1 MGSNVNKHN
10 KGIFRKFIPRLA
22 ATALAAL
29 MAMPGAWADYSGHA
43 GSQAFVNKM
52 VEKHGFDR
60 EWVQGILS
68 QAEKKQSILDAMS
81 RPAESVMTWGRYRKI
96 FIQES
101 RINLGAKFWKEHRE
115 TLERAE
121 KTYGVPAWMI
131 VGIIGVE
138 TRYGSNMG
146 SYRVVDALATLGF
159 DYPRRSEFFLGQLE
173 QYLMMVREQHFD
185 PYELKGSYAGAM
197 GFGQFIPSSYRAY
210 AVDFDGDGQ
219 ADIVNNPVDAIGSVA
234 NYFAK
239 HGWKKGAPVVSSI
252 VLAENY
258 DDSLFNTGLK
268 PTKTVAEL
276 SKGGIKPDHTDVK
289 PGMKATAM
297 RLDGDEGDEYWMG
310 LQNFYVI
317 TRYNH
322 SAMYAMA
329 AYQLSQMIAA
339 RVGAETAE

>member
-1 MGSNVNKHN
+1 MKKHN
-10 KGIFRKFIPRLA
+10 KRRIRFIRPLLGSVLA
-22 ATALAAL
+22 LVLLTPP
-29 MAMPGAWADYSGHA
+29 AMADYSQHA
-43 GSQAFVNKM
+43 GSEAFVNKM
-52 VEKHGFDR
+52 VDKHGFDR
-60 EWVQGILS
+60 QWVVDLLS

-81 RPAESVMTWGRYRKI
+81 RPAESVMTWGRYRNI

-101 RINLGAKFWKEHRE
+101 RINMGVKFWRDHRE

-121 KTYGVPAWMI
+121 KVYGVAPWMI

-138 TRYGSNMG
+138 TRYGDNMG

-173 QYLMMVREQHFD
+173 QYLLMVREEHFEPFD
-185 PYELKGSYAGAM
+185 LKGSYAGAM
-197 GFGQFIPSSYRAY
+197 GYGQFIPSSYRAY
-210 AVDFDGDGQ
+210 AVDFDGDDQ

-234 NYFAK
+234 NYFK
-239 HGWKKGAPVVSSI
+239 QHGWKHDQPVVSSV
-252 VLAENY
+252 VLAEKY
-258 DDSLFNTGLK
+258 DESLFNAGLK

-276 SKGGIKPDHTDVK
+276 KKAGISADHKQVRGD
-289 PGMKATAM
+289 MKATAM
-297 RLDGDEGDEYWMG
+297 RLDGEQGDEYWMG

-329 AYQLSQMIAA
+329 AYQLSQLIAA
-339 RVGAETAE
+339 RVGAENAE

>member
-1 MGSNVNKHN
+1 MKKYNNGLFATFFS
-10 KGIFRKFIPRLA
+10 RLA
-22 ATALAAL
+22 AVAAVGLLAAQVS
-29 MAMPGAWADYSGHA
+29 WADYSGHA
-43 GSQAFVNKM
+43 LSQGFVDKM
-52 VEKHGFDR
+52 VSKHGFDR
-60 EWVQGILS
+60 AWVEGVLT

-101 RINLGAKFWKEHRE
+101 RINQGVQFWDEYRE
-115 TLERAE
+115 ALTRAE
-121 KTYGVPAWMI
+121 ETYKVPAWMI
-131 VGIIGVE
+131 VAIIGVE
-138 TRYGSNMG
+138 TRYGSNKG

-159 DYPRRSEFFLGQLE
+159 DFPRRSEFFLGQLE
-173 QYLMMVREQHFD
+173 QYLLMVREQHFD

-197 GFGQFIPSSYRAY
+197 GYGQFIPSSYRAY

-239 HGWKKGAPVVSSI
+239 HGWKYGEPVVSSV
-252 VLAENY
+252 VLSKNY
-258 DDSLFNTGLK
+258 NADMFNTGLK
-268 PTKTVAEL
+268 PKFTVAEL
-276 SKGGIKPDHTDVK
+276 AKGGIKADHRKVK
-289 PGMKATAM
+289 GAMKATAM
-297 RLDGDEGDEYWMG
+297 RLDADEGDEFWMG
-310 LQNFYVI
+310 LENFYVI

-339 RVGAETAE
+339 RVGAETAK

>member
-1 MGSNVNKHN
+1 MNKHT
-10 KGIFRKFIPRLA
+10 KGIFGKIILRLA
-22 ATALAAL
+22 GVTLAAL
-29 MAMPGAWADYSGHA
+29 MAMPGAWADYSDHA
-43 GSQAFVNKM
+43 GSQAFVDKM

-60 EWVQGILS
+60 EWVKGILS

-101 RINLGAKFWKEHRE
+101 RINLGAKFWDKHRE
-115 TLERAE
+115 TLALAE

-159 DYPRRSEFFLGQLE
+159 DYPRRSAFFLGQLE
-173 QYLMMVREQHFD
+173 QYLMMVREQDFD

-219 ADIVNNPVDAIGSVA
+219 VDIVNNPVDAIGSVA

-239 HGWKKGAPVVSSI
+239 HGWKKEAPVVSSV
-252 VLAENY
+252 VLAKNY
-258 DDSLFNTGLK
+258 DDSLFNAGLK

-276 SKGGIKPDHTDVK
+276 SEAGIKPDHADVK
-289 PGMKATAM
+289 PDMKATAM

-310 LQNFYVI
+310 LENFYVI